1 MTRQVREAMSTQS
14 DNMNILYSALLGL
27 VFGLGTLTV
36 QNIQHRLAGPIFGT
50 TPVSVTTQGGTGTS
64 TPSGILYGDNGAT
77 PRLSTLTI
85 GSNLTLT
92 GSTLSATGGGTSG
105 IATTSVLGTWPIIR
119 TLTTAAIT
127 FSWGGLSTTTQPASS
142 NLLTSNGTNGVYG
155 TATSTGTVSSPLTGN
170 FICVGSGC
178 TLGIQAASASQAGS
192 MAAVDW
198 QLLHTATTTFSGA
211 LVYTLAT
218 NAVTCTTAT
227 ASVPGCLAAAD
238 FTTFNAKLGGY
249 DAFTHP
255 SNFSTT
261 TSATTTSIWTA
272 GVFFSTSTTA
282 ASQFPYAS
290 TTAFSVSGNSFL
302 GTVSTGVWNGTAI
315 STQFGGTGRSNP
327 GSPAAGTFLEYD
339 GSNGTSVISAGAQY
353 TVLQSTAAGSGFT
366 ADAVHLDQ
374 SAAVTGILPVLNGGT
389 GSSTLATGELLYGSA
404 TGGVRATATT
414 SASCSGSVSCSSFT
428 VIGPSPITITG
439 SAGASS
445 VGTVATSAT
454 DTFGQIPWYDTTN
467 GFPAKLFDANYFTIA
482 TSGATVSLN
491 IGKPATSNDAGQ
503 LVLSYAGSVT
513 DSTLTLTPGAASN
526 GAHTVTIPNLTGVL
540 CLTSTCAPFNF
551 GTLTFSTTTIATTTS
566 IWLNGGSFFSSSTVA
581 SQLPYASTTMLTA
594 ANASTSVLTVSGV
607 VSALHLASATGLVS
621 AYAGSAPCT
630 NQVAL
635 SLSAL
640 GVITCTSVTNAML
653 SNSVSNFTF
662 TGNVSGG
669 ASVALGA
676 SENITVPFE
685 WTPTTNFSVN
695 TTATSTPVF
704 LKNNIFASSSAAIP
718 SWIDWLNIGSTT
730 AGNMATSTF
739 FDNVNIVGNASTSKL
754 VVSNITGCVQA
765 SAIGVFT
772 GTGSS
777 CTGTG
782 VFAWTPGTTFAT
794 AGNATGTKISLLG
807 GLEASST
814 VRFGTAGILGQ
825 FTWVGATGFLGLS
838 SSTPTRTLSVGSGTA
853 SSSISVAEY
862 AFGKTGNIATSTAMT
877 IGPDVSSKILWPIGF
892 AATTLTLCNFQP
904 GEQILVKVQNPNQ
917 AAGALTWATC
927 SGQKLYWPTGTI
939 TQPAQTTT
947 ANHWDMWSFVAN
959 SPTGTTTAATII
971 SGTQIAF

>member
-1 MTRQVREAMSTQS
+1 MTRQVQAMSTQS

-36 QNIQHRLAGPIFGT
+36 QNTQHQVAGPIFGA

-374 SAAVTGILPVLNGGT
+374 SAAVTGILPVANGGNGFASYT
-389 GSSTLATGELLYGSA
+389 PGNMLYASAATTLTKIASTTSGTVLALVNGIPTW
-404 TGGVRATATT
+404 TATT
-414 SASCSGSVSCSSFT
+414 TFSSPL
-428 VIGPSPITITG
+428 VY
-439 SAGASS
+439 SAGNVTCSTCTGGGA
-445 VGTVATSAT
+445 AYPFTS
-454 DTFGQIPWYDTTN
+454 
-467 GFPAKLFDANYFTIA
+467 
-482 TSGATVSLN
+482 SLN
-491 IGKPATSNDAGQ
+491 
-503 LVLSYAGSVT
+503 
-513 DSTLTLTPGAASN
+513 
-526 GAHTVTIPNLTGVL
+526 
-540 CLTSTCAPFNF
+540 
-551 GTLTFSTTTIATTTS
+551 FSTTTSATTSS

-581 SQLPYASTTMLTA
+581 SQFPYASTTMLTA

-621 AYAGSAPCT
+621 AYAGSAPCS

-862 AFGKTGNIATSTAMT
+862 AFGKAGNLATSTAMT

-959 SPTGTTTAATII
+959 SPTGTTTSATII